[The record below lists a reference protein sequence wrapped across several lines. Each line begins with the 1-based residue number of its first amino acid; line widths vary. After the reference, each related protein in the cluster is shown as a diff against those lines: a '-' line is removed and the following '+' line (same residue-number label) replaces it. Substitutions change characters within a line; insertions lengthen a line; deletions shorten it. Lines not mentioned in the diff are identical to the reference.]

1 MIRAPET
8 AAPEPDRRACVR
20 LDLAGFITEW
30 PASAQAFFG
39 FAAQLAIGQHL
50 LFLSLHSED
59 EDWLDLGAAGE
70 GNPGDAAA
78 SLIVFCRTL
87 EGQPAKARLQLQLEC
102 DPQGSPSAL
111 CARFEP
117 LNLELT
123 LAERQPL
130 YRHLVEN
137 SNLPALLTDPKGHIV
152 WLNNAFVA
160 LTGYPQRQALGHRLD
175 WLCAAGSEAVRSQ
188 LLETLHTH
196 RHWRGRLALRCPD
209 GQTLAQTVRILPV
222 RDDQG
227 HSHHALLLFTPTLEQ
242 QQPPGVPAAFDSAHL
257 DPVTRLPNRLLLV
270 QLLTP
275 ALAQAK
281 RGGWHTAVLV
291 LQLQRLEWV
300 YDTLGHDSGDDGLQ
314 QLVQRVHTGL
324 REQDLLA
331 RFGHDKLALV
341 LLGVQQP
348 DHAALVAHKILALLS
363 APITLQGHP
372 VQLSACVGIALYPD
386 NGQDAPTLLRNAQSA
401 CQRAATGH
409 EGAVQFFSA
418 EMTHKATERFELE
431 SDLRRAI
438 AHGELL
444 LHHQPKVSLRN
455 GLIVGS
461 EALLRWQHP
470 RHGLLTPAHFVALAE
485 ETNLILELGEWV
497 LNEACS
503 QIARWRAAGLQ
514 MPPLAVNLSVRQI
527 DRHLPRRIEHLLQQH
542 RVAPQQLKLELTE
555 SLMAR
560 NPDEMLRI
568 MNELAAMGLGL
579 ALDDFGTGYSSL
591 SYLKRLPI
599 STLKIDR
606 AFVTGVP
613 LQANDCAIAQAIIT
627 MGRQLRHEI
636 VAEGVETR
644 AQMEY
649 LRDLG
654 CDQLQGYLFS
664 RPLPVAE
671 YDRLVQTGA
680 RLAL

>member
-1 MIRAPET
+1 MDRAPET
-8 AAPEPDRRACVR
+8 AVPAPDRRACVR

-39 FAAQLAIGQHL
+39 FEAQQAIGQHL

-59 EDWLDLGAAGE
+59 EDWLDLGAAGA
-70 GNPGDAAA
+70 GHPGDATA
-78 SLIVFCRTL
+78 SLTVFCRTQA
-87 EGQPAKARLQLQLEC
+87 GPAAKARLQLQLEC

-111 CARFEP
+111 NAHFEP

-123 LAERQPL
+123 PDERQPL
-130 YRHLVEN
+130 YRHLLEN
-137 SNLPALLTDPKGHIV
+137 SNLPALLTDPKGRIV
-152 WLNNAFVA
+152 WLNRAFVA
-160 LTGYPQRQALGHRLD
+160 LTGHPQHQALGHNLD
-175 WLCAAGSEAVRSQ
+175 WLCAADSETVRSQ
-188 LLETLHTH
+188 LQETLHTH

-209 GQTLAQTVRILPV
+209 GQMLAQTVRILPV

-227 HSHHALLLFTPTLEQ
+227 HSHHALLLCTPTQEQ
-242 QQPPGVPAAFDSAHL
+242 PPPGVPAAFDAAHL
-257 DPVTRLPNRLLLV
+257 DPVTRLPNRLLLA

-300 YDTLGHDSGDDGLQ
+300 YDTLGHDCGDEGLL
-314 QLVQRVHTGL
+314 QLVQRVQTGL

-348 DHAALVAHKILALLS
+348 DHAALVAHKLLALLS
-363 APITLQGHP
+363 APITLQGHS

-386 NGQDAPTLLRNAQSA
+386 NGLDAATLLRNAQSA

-409 EGAVQFFSA
+409 EGAVQFFSE
-418 EMTHKATERFELE
+418 EMTHRATERFELE

-455 GLIVGS
+455 GLIVGA

-470 RHGLLTPAHFVALAE
+470 RHGLLTPARFVALAE
-485 ETNLILELGEWV
+485 ETHLILELGEWV

-503 QIARWRAAGLQ
+503 QIAGWRAAGLQ

-560 NPDEMLRI
+560 NPDDMLRI

-649 LRDLG
+649 LRGLG

-664 RPLPVAE
+664 RPLPEAE
-671 YDRLVQTGA
+671 YARLVQTGA

>member
-1 MIRAPET
+1 MDRAPET
-8 AAPEPDRRACVR
+8 AAPEPDRRACIR

-39 FAAQLAIGQHL
+39 FEAQQAIGQHL

-70 GNPGDAAA
+70 GNSGDAAA
-78 SLIVFCRTL
+78 RLIVFCRTL
-87 EGQPAKARLQLQLEC
+87 EGQPAKACLQLQLEC

-117 LNLELT
+117 LNLE
-123 LAERQPL
+123 
-130 YRHLVEN
+130 
-137 SNLPALLTDPKGHIV
+137 S
-152 WLNNAFVA
+152 
-160 LTGYPQRQALGHRLD
+160 
-175 WLCAAGSEAVRSQ
+175 
-188 LLETLHTH
+188 
-196 RHWRGRLALRCPD
+196 
-209 GQTLAQTVRILPV
+209 
-222 RDDQG
+222 
-227 HSHHALLLFTPTLEQ
+227 
-242 QQPPGVPAAFDSAHL
+242 
-257 DPVTRLPNRLLLV
+257 
-270 QLLTP
+270 
-275 ALAQAK
+275 
-281 RGGWHTAVLV
+281 
-291 LQLQRLEWV
+291 
-300 YDTLGHDSGDDGLQ
+300 
-314 QLVQRVHTGL
+314 
-324 REQDLLA
+324 
-331 RFGHDKLALV
+331 
-341 LLGVQQP
+341 
-348 DHAALVAHKILALLS
+348 
-363 APITLQGHP
+363 
-372 VQLSACVGIALYPD
+372 
-386 NGQDAPTLLRNAQSA
+386 
-401 CQRAATGH
+401 
-409 EGAVQFFSA
+409 
-418 EMTHKATERFELE
+418 
-431 SDLRRAI
+431 
-438 AHGELL
+438 
-444 LHHQPKVSLRN
+444 KVSLRN

-671 YDRLVQTGA
+671 YERLVQTGA

>member
-1 MIRAPET
+1 MDRAPET

-20 LDLAGFITEW
+20 LDLAGFIAEW

-39 FAAQLAIGQHL
+39 FEAQQAIGQHL

-70 GNPGDAAA
+70 GNSGDAAA
-78 SLIVFCRTL
+78 RLTVFCRTL
-87 EGQPAKARLQLQLEC
+87 EGQPAKACLQLQLEC

-137 SNLPALLTDPKGHIV
+137 SNLPALLTDPKGRIV
-152 WLNNAFVA
+152 WLNSAFVA

-242 QQPPGVPAAFDSAHL
+242 QPPGVPAAFDSVHL

-275 ALAQAK
+275 ALAQSK

-314 QLVQRVHTGL
+314 QLVQRVQSGL

-331 RFGHDKLALV
+331 RFGYDKLALV

-386 NGQDAPTLLRNAQSA
+386 NGQDAPTLLRNAQRA
-401 CQRAATGH
+401 CQRAVSLH
-409 EGAVQFFSA
+409 EGAVEFFSE

-527 DRHLPRRIEHLLQQH
+527 DR
-542 RVAPQQLKLELTE
+542 
-555 SLMAR
+555 
-560 NPDEMLRI
+560 
-568 MNELAAMGLGL
+568 
-579 ALDDFGTGYSSL
+579 
-591 SYLKRLPI
+591 
-599 STLKIDR
+599 

-671 YDRLVQTGA
+671 YERLVQTGA